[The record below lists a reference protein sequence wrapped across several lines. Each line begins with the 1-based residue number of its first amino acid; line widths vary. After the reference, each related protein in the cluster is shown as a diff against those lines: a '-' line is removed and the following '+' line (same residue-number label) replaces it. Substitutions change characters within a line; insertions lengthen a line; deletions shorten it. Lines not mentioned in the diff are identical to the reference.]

1 MYWNTKIKIYPDGS
15 TNTIYCNQRI
25 FNDNPEAV
33 KLKKEKEKESCE
45 NPVEKLLR
53 KKQTVGTSDNMTEVR
68 SDSLKRAKDKIQDL
82 VMCNDFEYFVTLTFN
97 PERVDSYNVTEVKD
111 VIKTWLKNGVRY
123 RNFKYVAIPE
133 YHKSGRIHMHAVMS
147 GDLKL
152 KESGHYV
159 GNKVVY
165 NITDWSEK
173 YGFCTAIKLD
183 GNINRVAYYV
193 TKYITKGND
202 KIFGRFYWSS
212 RNLERS
218 PKLQFKD
225 TDFSKVFQYEY
236 KIENTYRSIK
246 YEADFNFEN

>member
-25 FNDNPEAV
+25 FNDSPETV
-33 KLKKEKEKESCE
+33 KSEKKKEKKSSENSDEKQ
-45 NPVEKLLR
+45 KR
-53 KKQTVGTSDNMTEVR
+53 KKITVGTSSCTTEVR
-68 SDSLKRAKDKIQDL
+68 NDSLKRARDKIQDL
-82 VMCNDFEYFVTLTFN
+82 VMCNNFDYFVTLTFN
-97 PERVDSYNVTEVKD
+97 PKKVDSFNVEEVKD

-133 YHKSGRIHMHAVMS
+133 YHQSGRIHMHAVMS

-152 KESGHYV
+152 EESGHYFN
-159 GNKVVY
+159 GRTVY
-165 NITDWSEK
+165 NITDWSDK
-173 YGFCTAIKLD
+173 YGYCTALKLD
-183 GNINRVAYYV
+183 GNITRVAYYI

-218 PKLQFKD
+218 PKLEFKD
-225 TDFSKVFQYEY
+225 SDYKSIFQYEY
-236 KIENTYRSIK
+236 RIDDTHRCIK
-246 YEADFNFEN
+246 YEADFNF